1 MTTATEQFDVDRC
14 VNEDNRMCRYID
26 SEGVTRDGVYLS
38 IDTSPDR
45 AVLRE
50 QRHSGKLISIHR
62 NLLRNIQPKPRT
74 VAVYVYAGEINGIPW
89 ASLSKMED
97 IPDRL
102 LGTITINLDTCEQ
115 VEPDV
120 MTAEQVIAKAGIEVG
135 GPVEDH
141 RGEYYVYRNNKGPK
155 YLTPSSMEWKDHCC
169 GGWWKSRE
177 LATAAAFYEA
187 TRILREGKH
196 NA

>member
-14 VNEDNRMCRYID
+14 VNEDGKRCEVRPIVGATWDEATYIGVEEVEGEVGYVVRVNEELDRYTPRGI
-26 SEGVTRDGVYLS
+26 
-38 IDTSPDR
+38 
-45 AVLRE
+45 
-50 QRHSGKLISIHR
+50 
-62 NLLRNIQPKPRT
+62 RNIPPKPRT
-74 VAVYVYAGEINGIPW
+74 AAVYVYAGEINGIPW
-89 ASLSKMED
+89 AALSKMED